1 VPKLPALKPKQ
12 LLKILQKAGFEIN
25 HTTGSHY
32 IFYHPD
38 GRRVTLPYHSKDLPK
53 GTIHAILKA
62 AGIGID
68 EIKKYL

>member
-1 VPKLPALKPKQ
+1 MPKLPALKPKQ

-53 GTIHAILKA
+53 GTVRAILNA
-62 AGIGID
+62 AGIGIN